1 MNDPKALARLVTPE
15 ERELAITRL
24 SDAFARDVLALDE
37 FERRVA
43 EAYRAQTQI
52 ELAETTRD
60 LPESPAAASSL
71 APARP
76 LARQIKAFLSNV
88 EQGGPLAVP
97 ERLVVRAL
105 LGNVEL
111 DLRGAEFMSQI
122 TEIEIRSVLGNVE
135 LSLPADVAVENHGDA
150 LLGSFVVR
158 TASSAA
164 PSAVVRVVGRAL
176 MGNVEIT

>member
-1 MNDPKALARLVTPE
+1 MTEPDALARLVTPE
-15 ERELAITRL
+15 ERERAITRL
-24 SDAFARDVLALDE
+24 SDAFARDVLALAE

-43 EAYRAQTQI
+43 EAYRVQTQG
-52 ELAETTRD
+52 ELAEITRD
-60 LPESPAAASSL
+60 LPESLTTASSL

-76 LARQIKAFLSNV
+76 LANQVKAFLSNV

-97 ERLVVRAL
+97 ERLVIRAL

-111 DLRGAEFMSQI
+111 DLRAAEFTSQL

-164 PSAVVRVVGRAL
+164 SGAVVRVVGRAL
-176 MGNVEIT
+176 MGNVEIK

>member
-1 MNDPKALARLVTPE
+1 MNDPNALARLVTPE
-15 ERELAITRL
+15 ERELVITRL
-24 SDAFARDVLALDE
+24 SDAFARDVLALAE

-52 ELAETTRD
+52 ELAEITRD
-60 LPESPAAASSL
+60 LPELPAATSSL

-76 LARQIKAFLSNV
+76 LAHQIKAFLSNV

-97 ERLVVRAL
+97 ERLVIRAL

-111 DLRGAEFMSQI
+111 DLRGAEFTSQI

-158 TASSAA
+158 NASAA
-164 PSAVVRVVGRAL
+164 APRAVVRVVGRAL
-176 MGNVEIT
+176 MGNVEIS